1 MTPDDVW
8 HCTIS
13 LTNKIRKAVQEQIE
27 YDGPERMDR
36 EVERKISSGETPLSD
51 NPGLPGKEEDEFDNS
66 FTELVASERF
76 KEVVEKVKGYT
87 GMQDVSGQ
95 NAFMRLQMMLMQA
108 VQEVKSIESQNEGYL
123 EQLAVDLVKQE
134 LSIPDDAF
142 QYDVELQSM
151 PGQIDTSK
159 MISEP
164 EELEDEEVQQQFGV
178 DSEDAEDDLENFMAA
193 FEKFDLEK
201 AKRRFINSLIQGASK
216 KGHYMFHLVEEQLN
230 NIDPKLL
237 NLYGVLMSIND
248 LLYWIMPD
256 QMIMSA
262 AESGD
267 GVQGSEEVDE
277 TTDPPTIR
285 AKGLFFPVLV
295 HELIK
300 GVYEVLGTQ
309 GLPDDPKAAEMV
321 MGQTDT
327 LPYEVWD
334 LRLGPVIWDK
344 FKSSYPDKIYED
356 DMREIQN
363 YLFSRFSSLSTD
375 EFFEVAR
382 MILSGSEDGKKVVS
396 KMVDEIIEELK
407 GYEYED
413 AISQYSDNDDDEG
426 DDDDLSNLLG
436 DLGISLT

>member
-1 MTPDDVW
+1 MSKTAKEIV
-8 HCTIS
+8 
-13 LTNKIRKAVQEQIE
+13 KAIKEQIQ

-66 FTELVASERF
+66 FAELVASERF
-76 KEVVEKVKGYT
+76 KEVVEKVKHYT
-87 GMQDVSGQ
+87 GMEDVSSQ
-95 NAFMRLQMMLMQA
+95 NAFMQLQMMLMQA
-108 VQEVKSIESQNEGYL
+108 VQTVKSIESSNEGYL

-134 LSIPDDAF
+134 LSLPDDAF

-164 EELEDEEVQQQFGV
+164 EELDDEEVQQKFGV
-178 DSEDAEDDLENFMAA
+178 DSDEAEDDLENFMAA

-230 NIDPKLL
+230 NINPQLL

-262 AESGD
+262 AGEGE
-267 GVQGSEEVDE
+267 GVQGSEEIDD

-285 AKGLFFPVLV
+285 AKGLFFPVLI

-300 GVYEVLGTQ
+300 GVYEVLGTS

-344 FKSSYPDKIYED
+344 FTAAYPDKLYED

-363 YLFSRFSSLSTD
+363 YFFSRFSALSTD
-375 EFFEVAR
+375 QFFEMAR
-382 MILSGSEDGKKVVS
+382 LILSGSEEGKKLVS
-396 KMVDEIIEELK
+396 DMVNEIISELK
-407 GYEYED
+407 QQEYDD
-413 AISQYSDNDDDEG
+413 AMSQYR
-426 DDDDLSNLLG
+426 DDDDDDTDLNDLLG

>member
-1 MTPDDVW
+1 MSKSVKD
-8 HCTIS
+8 IMKE
-13 LTNKIRKAVQEQIE
+13 LKEQIE

-36 EVERKISSGETPLSD
+36 EIERKISSGETPLSD
-51 NPGLPGKEEDEFDNS
+51 NPALPGKEEDEFDNT
-66 FTELVASERF
+66 FAELIASERF
-76 KEVVEKVKGYT
+76 KEVVEKVKRYT
-87 GMQDVSGQ
+87 GMQDVSGP
-95 NAFMRLQMMLMQA
+95 NAFMQLQMMLQQA
-108 VQEVKSIESQNEGYL
+108 VQTVKSIESNNEGYL

-142 QYDVELQSM
+142 QYDVELLSM

-164 EELEDEEVQQQFGV
+164 EELDDEEVQQQFGV
-178 DSEDAEDDLENFMAA
+178 DADEAEDDLENFMAA

-216 KGHYMFHLVEEQLN
+216 KGHYMFHMVEEQLN
-230 NIDPKLL
+230 NINPQLL

-248 LLYWIMPD
+248 LLYWIVPD

-262 AESGD
+262 AGSGE
-267 GVQGSEEVDE
+267 GVQGSEEIDE
-277 TTDPPTIR
+277 TTDPPTIK
-285 AKGLFFPVLV
+285 AKGLFFPVLI

-300 GVYEVLGTQ
+300 GVYEVFGTH
-309 GLPDDPKAAEMV
+309 GLPADPKSAEMV
-321 MGQTDT
+321 MSQTDT

-334 LRLGPVIWDK
+334 LRLGPVIWRK
-344 FKSSYPDKIYED
+344 FTESYPEKLYDD

-363 YLFSRFSSLSTD
+363 YLFTRFSALSTD

-382 MILSGSEDGKKVVS
+382 MILSGSDEGKQLVS
-396 KMVDEIIEELK
+396 KMVDEIISDLK
-407 GYEYED
+407 QQEYDD
-413 AISQYSDNDDDEG
+413 AMSQYR
-426 DDDDLSNLLG
+426 DDDDDDMDLDDLLG

>member
-1 MTPDDVW
+1 MSD
-8 HCTIS
+8 
-13 LTNKIRKAVQEQIE
+13 LKKKIRKAVQEQIQ

-51 NPGLPGKEEDEFDNS
+51 NPAFPGKDEDEFDNS
-66 FTELVASERF
+66 FAELVASERF
-76 KEVVEKVKGYT
+76 KEVVEKVKRYT
-87 GMQDVSGQ
+87 GMENISGQ
-95 NAFMRLQMMLMQA
+95 NAFMQLQMALMGA
-108 VQEVKSIESQNEGYL
+108 VQKAKSIESNNEGFL
-123 EQLAVDLVKQE
+123 EQLAVDLVKKE

-142 QYDVELQSM
+142 QYDVELTSM

-178 DSEDAEDDLENFMAA
+178 DADEAEDDLENFMAA
-193 FEKFDLEK
+193 FEKFDMEK

-230 NIDPKLL
+230 TINPELI

-256 QMIMSA
+256 QMVMSA
-262 AESGD
+262 AGSGE
-267 GVQGSEEVDE
+267 GVQGSEEIDD

-309 GLPDDPKAAEMV
+309 GLPDDPRAAEMV

-334 LRLGPVIWDK
+334 LRLGPVIWRK
-344 FKSSYPDKIYED
+344 FTEAYPEKLYDD

-363 YLFSRFSSLSTD
+363 YLFSRFSALSTD

-382 MILSGSEDGKKVVS
+382 LILSGSPQGKKILER
-396 KMVDEIIEELK
+396 MVNDIISELK
-407 GYEYED
+407 QQEYDD
-413 AISQYSDNDDDEG
+413 AMSQYGS
-426 DDDDLSNLLG
+426 DDDDDDDFNIDDIDLS
-436 DLGISLT
+436 DLGL

>member
-1 MTPDDVW
+1 M
-8 HCTIS
+8 
-13 LTNKIRKAVQEQIE
+13 RKTAKEIVKSIKEQIE

-66 FTELVASERF
+66 FAELVASERF
-76 KEVVEKVKGYT
+76 KEVVEKVKRYT
-87 GMQDVSGQ
+87 GMEDVSSQ
-95 NAFMRLQMMLMQA
+95 NAFMQLQMMLMQA
-108 VQEVKSIESQNEGYL
+108 VQTVKSIESSNEGYL

-164 EELEDEEVQQQFGV
+164 EELDDEEVQQKFGV
-178 DSEDAEDDLENFMAA
+178 DSDEAEDDLENFMAA

-230 NIDPKLL
+230 NINPQLL

-262 AESGD
+262 AGEGE
-267 GVQGSEEVDE
+267 GVQGSEEIDD

-285 AKGLFFPVLV
+285 AKGLFFPVLI

-300 GVYEVLGTQ
+300 GVYEVLGTA

-344 FKSSYPDKIYED
+344 FKASYPDKLYED

-363 YLFSRFSSLSTD
+363 YLFSRFSALSTD

-382 MILSGSEDGKKVVS
+382 MILSGSNEGKIIVE
-396 KMVDEIIEELK
+396 KMVNEIIEELK

-413 AISQYSDNDDDEG
+413 AMSQYSDDDNDDDMDL
-426 DDDDLSNLLG
+426 DDLLG

>member
-1 MTPDDVW
+1 MSKTAKE
-8 HCTIS
+8 IIKS
-13 LTNKIRKAVQEQIE
+13 IKEQIE

-66 FTELVASERF
+66 FAELIASERF
-76 KEVVEKVKGYT
+76 KQVVEKVKHYT
-87 GMQDVSGQ
+87 GMEDISSQ
-95 NAFMRLQMMLMQA
+95 NAFMQLQMMMMQA
-108 VQEVKSIESQNEGYL
+108 VQTVKSIESNNEGYL
-123 EQLAVDLVKQE
+123 EQLAVDLVKKE

-164 EELEDEEVQQQFGV
+164 EELDDEEVQQKFGV
-178 DSEDAEDDLENFMAA
+178 DSDEAEDDLENFMAA

-230 NIDPKLL
+230 NINPQLL
-237 NLYGVLMSIND
+237 NLYGVLMSVND

-262 AESGD
+262 AGD
-267 GVQGSEEVDE
+267 GEGVQGSEEIDD

-285 AKGLFFPVLV
+285 AKGLFFPVLI

-300 GVYEVLGTQ
+300 GVYEVLGTS

-344 FKSSYPDKIYED
+344 FTAAYPDKLYED

-363 YLFSRFSSLSTD
+363 YFFSRFSALSTD
-375 EFFEVAR
+375 DFFEMAR
-382 MILSGSEDGKKVVS
+382 MILSGSEEGKKLVS
-396 KMVDEIIEELK
+396 DMVNEIISELK
-407 GYEYED
+407 QQEFDD
-413 AISQYSDNDDDEG
+413 AMSQYSNDDD
-426 DDDDLSNLLG
+426 DDDMGLDDLLG

>member
-1 MTPDDVW
+1 MSD
-8 HCTIS
+8 
-13 LTNKIRKAVQEQIE
+13 LKKKIRKAVQEQIQ

-51 NPGLPGKEEDEFDNS
+51 NPAFPGKDEDEFDNS
-66 FTELVASERF
+66 FAELVASERF
-76 KEVVEKVKGYT
+76 KEVVEKVKRYT
-87 GMQDVSGQ
+87 GMENISGQ
-95 NAFMRLQMMLMQA
+95 NAFMQLQMALMGA
-108 VQEVKSIESQNEGYL
+108 VQKAKAIESNNEGFL

-142 QYDVELQSM
+142 QYDVELTSM

-178 DSEDAEDDLENFMAA
+178 DADEAEDDLENFMAA
-193 FEKFDLEK
+193 FEKFDMEK

-230 NIDPKLL
+230 TINPELI

-262 AESGD
+262 AGSGE
-267 GVQGSEEVDE
+267 GVQGSEEIDE

-309 GLPDDPKAAEMV
+309 GLPDDPRAAEMV

-334 LRLGPVIWDK
+334 LRLGPVIWRK
-344 FKSSYPDKIYED
+344 FTEAYPEKLYDD

-363 YLFSRFSSLSTD
+363 YLFSRFSALSTD

-382 MILSGSEDGKKVVS
+382 LILSGSPQGKKILE
-396 KMVDEIIEELK
+396 KMVNDIISELK
-407 GYEYED
+407 QQEYDD
-413 AISQYSDNDDDEG
+413 AMSQYG
-426 DDDDLSNLLG
+426 DDDDDDDFNIDDIDLS
-436 DLGISLT
+436 DLGL

>member
-1 MTPDDVW
+1 MSD
-8 HCTIS
+8 
-13 LTNKIRKAVQEQIE
+13 LKKKIRKAVQEQIQ

-51 NPGLPGKEEDEFDNS
+51 NPAFPGKDEDEFDNS
-66 FTELVASERF
+66 FAELVASERF
-76 KEVVEKVKGYT
+76 KEVVEKVKRYT
-87 GMQDVSGQ
+87 GMENISGQ
-95 NAFMRLQMMLMQA
+95 NAFMQLQMALMGA
-108 VQEVKSIESQNEGYL
+108 VQKAKSIESNNEGFL
-123 EQLAVDLVKQE
+123 EQLAVDLVKKE

-142 QYDVELQSM
+142 QYDVELTSM

-178 DSEDAEDDLENFMAA
+178 DSDEAEDDLENFMAA
-193 FEKFDLEK
+193 FEKFDMEK

-230 NIDPKLL
+230 TINPELI

-256 QMIMSA
+256 QMVMNA
-262 AESGD
+262 AGSGE
-267 GVQGSEEVDE
+267 GVQGSEEIDD

-309 GLPDDPKAAEMV
+309 GLPDDPRAAEMV

-334 LRLGPVIWDK
+334 LRLGPVIWRK
-344 FKSSYPDKIYED
+344 FTEAYPEKLYDD

-363 YLFSRFSSLSTD
+363 YLFSRFSALSTD

-382 MILSGSEDGKKVVS
+382 LILSGSPQGKKILER
-396 KMVDEIIEELK
+396 MVNDIISELK
-407 GYEYED
+407 QQEYDD
-413 AISQYSDNDDDEG
+413 AMSQYG
-426 DDDDLSNLLG
+426 DDDDDDFNIDDIDLS
-436 DLGISLT
+436 DLGL

>member
-1 MTPDDVW
+1 MSKSVKQ
-8 HCTIS
+8 IMS
-13 LTNKIRKAVQEQIE
+13 RLKEAIE

-51 NPGLPGKEEDEFDNS
+51 NPALPGKDEDEFDNS
-66 FTELVASERF
+66 FAELVASERF
-76 KEVVEKVKGYT
+76 KEVVETVKRYT
-87 GMQDVSGQ
+87 GMQDVSGP
-95 NAFMRLQMMLMQA
+95 NAFMQLQMMLQQA
-108 VQEVKSIESQNEGYL
+108 VQTVKSIESNNEGYL

-164 EELEDEEVQQQFGV
+164 EELDDEEVQQQFGV
-178 DSEDAEDDLENFMAA
+178 DADEAEDDLENFMAA

-216 KGHYMFHLVEEQLN
+216 KGHYMFHMVEEQLN
-230 NIDPKLL
+230 TINPQLL

-248 LLYWIMPD
+248 LLYWIVPD
-256 QMIMSA
+256 QMVMSA
-262 AESGD
+262 AGSGE
-267 GVQGSEEVDE
+267 GVQGSEEVDD

-285 AKGLFFPVLV
+285 AKGLFFPVLI

-300 GVYEVLGTQ
+300 GVYEVLGTA

-334 LRLGPVIWDK
+334 LRLGPVIWNK
-344 FKSSYPDKIYED
+344 FKASYPEKLFDD

-363 YLFSRFSSLSTD
+363 YLFSRFSALSTD

-382 MILSGSEDGKKVVS
+382 MILSGSDEGKQLVD
-396 KMVDEIIEELK
+396 KMVSEIISELK
-407 GYEYED
+407 QQEYDD
-413 AISQYSDNDDDEG
+413 AMSQYR
-426 DDDDLSNLLG
+426 DDDDDMDLDDLLG

>member
-1 MTPDDVW
+1 MSKTAKE
-8 HCTIS
+8 IIKS
-13 LTNKIRKAVQEQIE
+13 IKEQIE

-66 FTELVASERF
+66 FAELIASERF
-76 KEVVEKVKGYT
+76 KQVVEKVKHYT
-87 GMQDVSGQ
+87 GMEDISSQ
-95 NAFMRLQMMLMQA
+95 NAFMQLQMMMMQA
-108 VQEVKSIESQNEGYL
+108 VQTVKSIESNNEGYL
-123 EQLAVDLVKQE
+123 EQLAVDLVKKE

-164 EELEDEEVQQQFGV
+164 EELDDEEVQQKFGV
-178 DSEDAEDDLENFMAA
+178 NSDEAEDDLENFMAA

-230 NIDPKLL
+230 NINPQLL
-237 NLYGVLMSIND
+237 NLYGVLMSVND

-262 AESGD
+262 AGD
-267 GVQGSEEVDE
+267 GEGVQGSEEIDD

-285 AKGLFFPVLV
+285 AKGLFFPVLI

-300 GVYEVLGTQ
+300 GVYEVLGTS

-344 FKSSYPDKIYED
+344 FTAAYPDKLYED

-363 YLFSRFSSLSTD
+363 YFFSRFSALSTD
-375 EFFEVAR
+375 DFFEMAR
-382 MILSGSEDGKKVVS
+382 MILSGSEEGKKLVS
-396 KMVDEIIEELK
+396 DMVNEIISELK
-407 GYEYED
+407 QQEFDD
-413 AISQYSDNDDDEG
+413 AMSQYSNDDD
-426 DDDDLSNLLG
+426 DDMGLDDLLG

>member
-1 MTPDDVW
+1 MSKTAKEIV
-8 HCTIS
+8 
-13 LTNKIRKAVQEQIE
+13 KAIKEQIE

-66 FTELVASERF
+66 FAELVASERF
-76 KEVVEKVKGYT
+76 KEVVEKVKHYT
-87 GMQDVSGQ
+87 GMEDVSSQ
-95 NAFMRLQMMLMQA
+95 NAFMQLQMMLMQA
-108 VQEVKSIESQNEGYL
+108 VQTVKSIESSNEGYL

-134 LSIPDDAF
+134 LSLPDDAF

-164 EELEDEEVQQQFGV
+164 EELDDEEVQQKFGV
-178 DSEDAEDDLENFMAA
+178 DSDEAEDDLENFMAA

-230 NIDPKLL
+230 NINPQLL

-262 AESGD
+262 AGEGE
-267 GVQGSEEVDE
+267 GVQGSEEIDD

-285 AKGLFFPVLV
+285 AKGLFFPVLI

-300 GVYEVLGTQ
+300 GVYEVLGTA

-344 FKSSYPDKIYED
+344 FKASYPDKLYED

-363 YLFSRFSSLSTD
+363 YLFSRFSALSTD

-382 MILSGSEDGKKVVS
+382 MILSGSNEGKIIVE
-396 KMVDEIIEELK
+396 KMVNEIIEELK

-413 AISQYSDNDDDEG
+413 AMSQYSDDDNDDDMDL
-426 DDDDLSNLLG
+426 DDLLG

>member
-1 MTPDDVW
+1 M
-8 HCTIS
+8 S
-13 LTNKIRKAVQEQIE
+13 RLKEAIE

-51 NPGLPGKEEDEFDNS
+51 NPAFPGKDEDEFDNS
-66 FTELVASERF
+66 FAELVASERF
-76 KEVVEKVKGYT
+76 KEVVEKVKRYT
-87 GMQDVSGQ
+87 GMENISGQ
-95 NAFMRLQMMLMQA
+95 NAFMQLQMALMGA
-108 VQEVKSIESQNEGYL
+108 VQKAKSIESNNEGFL
-123 EQLAVDLVKQE
+123 EQLAVDLVKKE

-142 QYDVELQSM
+142 QYDVELTSM

-178 DSEDAEDDLENFMAA
+178 DADEAEDDLENFMAA
-193 FEKFDLEK
+193 FEKFDMEK

-230 NIDPKLL
+230 TINPELI

-256 QMIMSA
+256 QMIMNA
-262 AESGD
+262 AGSGE
-267 GVQGSEEVDE
+267 GVQGSEEIDD

-309 GLPDDPKAAEMV
+309 GLPDDPRAAEMV

-334 LRLGPVIWDK
+334 LRLGPVIWRK
-344 FKSSYPDKIYED
+344 FTEAYPEKLYDD

-363 YLFSRFSSLSTD
+363 YLFSRFSALSTD

-382 MILSGSEDGKKVVS
+382 LILSGSPQGKKILER
-396 KMVDEIIEELK
+396 MVNDIISELK
-407 GYEYED
+407 QQEYDD
-413 AISQYSDNDDDEG
+413 AMSQYG
-426 DDDDLSNLLG
+426 DDDDDDDFNIDDIDLS
-436 DLGISLT
+436 DLGL